1 MEVDEI
7 SEDQALNDVIY
18 KKMKTQLAK
27 DFSGKTIVM
36 ADGKFLGPEDSLEN
50 AWALAS
56 NYNTA
61 LVTRI
66 EKKHKQAKILGSF
79 LRILSTDVTVGRR
92 QLAQRLM
99 RMRTDLDT

>member
-1 MEVDEI
+1 MEFDEI

-18 KKMKTQLAK
+18 KKIKKQLAK
-27 DFSGKTIVM
+27 EFSGKTIVI
-36 ADGKFLGPEDSLEN
+36 ADGKFQGAEDTLEN

-66 EKKHKQAKILGSF
+66 EKKMTHA
-79 LRILSTDVTVGRR
+79 
-92 QLAQRLM
+92 
-99 RMRTDLDT
+99 